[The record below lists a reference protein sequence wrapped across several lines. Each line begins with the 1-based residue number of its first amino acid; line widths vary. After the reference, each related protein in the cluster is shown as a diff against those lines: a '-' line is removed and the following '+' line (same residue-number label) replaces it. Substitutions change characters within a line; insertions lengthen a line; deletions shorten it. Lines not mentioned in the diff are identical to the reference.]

1 MVEVGVGRGDSV
13 PIQLNTSSFSSFC
26 GLLRVTLDDG
36 SFFIMVGDPSAM
48 VLEAVDEVLASPR
61 VDTEVKEFCIGI
73 PFFEVC
79 DTGSLS
85 FPSTLRHRKGND
97 FAFEPSPKV
106 NFFGVEGPRFLSNVQ
121 SKNDIKGHV
130 ELYF

>member
-26 GLLRVTLDDG
+26 GLLKVTLDDG

-61 VDTEVKEFCIGI
+61 VDTEVKEFVLAS
-73 PFFEVC
+73 P
-79 DTGSLS
+79 SLRFAIRDGCLFLARS
-85 FPSTLRHRKGND
+85 ATARAMTLR
-97 FAFEPSPKV
+97 
-106 NFFGVEGPRFLSNVQ
+106 LSLLLRSISSGSRVLD
-121 SKNDIKGHV
+121 S
-130 ELYF
+130 